1 MKAVLDTNVLI
12 SGIFFGGPPRAVL
25 EAWVAE
31 RYELVISPSIV
42 DEYVQTCDRLGASH
56 PSLECQSIL
65 AAIIGHA
72 TLVPD
77 TPGSE
82 PITAD
87 PDDDSFMLC
96 AEGAGATVVS
106 GDQHLLDANGWHGVP
121 VPKPRDFLDSLPED
135 TEYGICHVPYFRE
148 WARLA

>member
-1 MKAVLDTNVLI
+1 VRVVLDTNVLI
-12 SGIFFGGPPRAVL
+12 SGIFFGGHPRAVL

-56 PSLECQSIL
+56 PSLEYQPIL
-65 AAIIGHA
+65 AAIIGHS

-77 TPGSE
+77 TPGFE

-87 PDDDSFMLC
+87 PDDDKFMLC
-96 AEGAGATVVS
+96 AEGSGATVVS
-106 GDQHLLDANGWHGVP
+106 GDQHLLDADGWHDTP
-121 VPKPRDFLDSLPED
+121 VLKPRDFLDSLPED
-135 TEYGICHVPYFRE
+135 TPSPE
-148 WARLA
+148 